1 VLLPETPDTSQDP
14 EEFIMVTTKTKS
26 ATDITKFAE
35 QAREQLLTSVKQ
47 FQQLTTDA
55 AQSWVKAVS
64 VFPTADL
71 SAFTDI
77 ASVPGVP
84 ALPSV
89 EAATKYTFDVV
100 TDLLNAQREFAL
112 QLTSVLVPEKLA

>member
-1 VLLPETPDTSQDP
+1 
-14 EEFIMVTTKTKS
+14 MVATKTKS
-26 ATDITKFAE
+26 PTDITEFAE
-35 QAREQLLTSVKQ
+35 QAREQLLASVKQ
-47 FQQLTTDA
+47 FQQLTTEA